1 MALDGEDLEKLAKTL
16 DGLQLLVI
24 DEISMVSRT
33 MLADVDRRLKEW
45 RGFRKHPD
53 KKAAF
58 GGVGVILAGDFGQ
71 LPPTQAEHLSL
82 VCPNVLHGTHSERAN
97 HGLRLWK
104 RFRTVVRL
112 RRIHRQPGASKYK
125 ESLIRLGMAR

>member
-45 RGFRKHPD
+45 RGFRKNPD

-58 GGVGVILAGDFGQ
+58 GGVGAF
-71 LPPTQAEHLSL
+71 
-82 VCPNVLHGTHSERAN
+82 N
-97 HGLRLWK
+97 
-104 RFRTVVRL
+104 
-112 RRIHRQPGASKYK
+112 
-125 ESLIRLGMAR
+125 M